1 MAWRAHKITDTT
13 NTPQGIII
21 FGANGSGKTTL
32 GRELARIL
40 GFWRMDHE
48 DYCFEKSDIPYT
60 VTRPRERY
68 EALMLADIEKHG
80 SFVLSACTGDFG
92 DKIESLY
99 KLAVY
104 IEAPL
109 ELRIERVKQRNLE
122 RFGERVLEGG
132 DIHKQQLDFVDFVAK
147 RPLTKIKQWAKTL
160 ACPMICIDGTEDWRK
175 SAETIAEKWSS
186 AIFEQA

>member
-1 MAWRAHKITDTT
+1 
-13 NTPQGIII
+13 
-21 FGANGSGKTTL
+21 
-32 GRELARIL
+32 
-40 GFWRMDHE
+40 MDHE

-60 VTRPRERY
+60 VMRPRERY
-68 EALMLADIEKHG
+68 EALMLDDIKKHG

-109 ELRIERVKQRNLE
+109 ELRIGRVKQRNLE

-132 DIHKQQLDFVDFVAK
+132 SIDWRELHMNGTTPFIFVTRMRKNQLDFVDFVAK

-160 ACPMICIDGTEDWRK
+160 VCPVICIDGTEDWRK
-175 SAETIAEKWSS
+175 SAATIAEKWRTMKT
-186 AIFEQA
+186 